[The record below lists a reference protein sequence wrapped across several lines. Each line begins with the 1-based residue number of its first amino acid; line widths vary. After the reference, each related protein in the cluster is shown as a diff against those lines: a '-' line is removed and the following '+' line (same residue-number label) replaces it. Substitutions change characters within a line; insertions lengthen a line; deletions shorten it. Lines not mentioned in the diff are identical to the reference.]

1 MKGLILKLPVSK
13 SRNTLDFRG
22 FLKRYGALCFLTS
35 FFLIG
40 LVIGAFFARD
50 ADKAFLNSLD
60 FIFATDFESRSE
72 QTIFITFAASMTSSF
87 IFFIAEIFSALS
99 AWGAVSLPLILCFK
113 GVGVGISA
121 GYLYKAYGLQGIGF
135 YMLVML
141 PGVIILTISLI
152 LQARQSLR
160 FSVSVWMK
168 LCKNKT
174 HLRSAEPVL
183 SQFLI
188 NSCYMLLGVAIAS
201 LTDALTSTFFAG
213 MFSF

>member
-1 MKGLILKLPVSK
+1 MKGLILTLPGFK
-13 SRNTLDFRG
+13 SRKIPNCRD
-22 FLKRYGALCFLTS
+22 FLKRYGTLCFLTG

-40 LVIGAFFARD
+40 LIFGAFCARD
-50 ADKAFLNSLD
+50 ADKSFLNSLD

-72 QTIFITFAASMTSSF
+72 QTIFVTFAASMTSSF

-99 AWGAVSLPLILCFK
+99 AWGAVSLPIILWFK
-113 GVGVGISA
+113 GIGVGISA
-121 GYLYKAYGLQGIGF
+121 GYLYKTYGLQGIGF

-141 PGVIILTISLI
+141 PGVIILTIVLI
-152 LQARQSLR
+152 LQARRSLH
-160 FSVSVWMK
+160 FSVSVWSR
-168 LCKNKT
+168 LCKRKT
-174 HLRSAEPVL
+174 HLRSSEPVL

-213 MFSF
+213 LFNF